1 MYLGRL
7 PGPKKPRARQVLGA
21 FSFRRH
27 FAPMRSRLF
36 ITALFIV
43 VAGLSCG
50 VTIYLLGDE
59 PEATAYVIVGDTAYP
74 VDPTTSKTYVRQLE
88 RFGGKTAVL
97 FDDFNRW
104 FTALWQGKRLGITI
118 GALSVLAAL
127 ALLGIARMSDRS
139 RR

>member
-1 MYLGRL
+1 
-7 PGPKKPRARQVLGA
+7 
-21 FSFRRH
+21 
-27 FAPMRSRLF
+27 MRSRLF